1 MFRGAMKSLN
11 PVFRAGRQIDVYRR
25 PRHPYP
31 RRTVACLRHDP
42 DRVAAAG
49 FEPVLVPPE
58 LAAH

>member
-1 MFRGAMKSLN
+1 MNSLN
-11 PVFRAGRQIDVYRR
+11 PVFRVGRQIDVYRR